1 MRSRNMHRAG
11 AWMKKRSRDKFALT
25 HSSASLIHISGQLLT
40 FSVLYTSFPYPT
52 FLQNFILTPCVSVS
66 FCPLSVGQGQGMTPS
81 PIRKEKMDPKWRH
94 ICCFGRQ
101 QYGLTPSFGC
111 CDGKCKCVA
120 GVHNLVWEGEEGFIL
135 QWFLSGCKWCWS
147 PWVFCITVGKQTS
160 QVSSQTVHEKTIKQL
175 NRQSATKGQE
185 FSSHETSG

>member
-52 FLQNFILTPCVSVS
+52 FLQNFMLTPCVSVS

-120 GVHNLVWEGEEGFIL
+120 GVHNLVWERRGGLHLAMVLVWLQMVLVSLSILHNCGQTDLTGFL
-135 QWFLSGCKWCWS
+135 PNSAWEN
-147 PWVFCITVGKQTS
+147 
-160 QVSSQTVHEKTIKQL
+160 HKTIK
-175 NRQSATKGQE
+175 
-185 FSSHETSG
+185 